1 MIKSLWVIFMKV
13 TLGVSRRHVHLT
25 EEVWTK
31 LFGGEPMVKRNDLGQ
46 PGQYATTS
54 KVDVSV
60 GDKKI
65 EGLRVIGPVRK
76 YNQIELA
83 QTDADILGI
92 NPPRRQSGDLE
103 DSLPITVSGPCGSVD
118 LDKGAILAEMHI
130 HMTPEMANELNI
142 VDKQIAKVFRGEEH
156 LFDAAIKIA
165 DPAALELHIDTD
177 EANEYNLETG
187 DILDFRVCGK

>member
-1 MIKSLWVIFMKV
+1 MKV

-25 EEVWTK
+25 EEVWTT
-31 LFGGEPMVKRNDLGQ
+31 LFGEEPMVKRNDLGQ
-46 PGQYATTS
+46 PGQFATTS

-83 QTDADILGI
+83 QSDADLLGI

-103 DSLPITVSGPCGSVD
+103 GSLPITVTGPCGSVE
-118 LDKGAILAEMHI
+118 LASGAILAEMHI
-130 HMTPEMANELNI
+130 HMTVDMARQMGIE
-142 VDKQIAKVFRGEEH
+142 DKQMMSVYRDEEY
-156 LFDAAIKIA
+156 LFDAAVKVSE
-165 DPAALELHIDTD
+165 PAALELHIDTD

-187 DILDFRVCGK
+187 SILDFRVCGK

>member
-1 MIKSLWVIFMKV
+1 MGDFMKV

-25 EEVWTK
+25 QEVWTT
-31 LFGGEPMVKRNDLGQ
+31 LFGEEPMVKRNDLGQ
-46 PGQYATTS
+46 PGQFATTS

-83 QTDADILGI
+83 QSDADILGI

-103 DSLPITVSGPCGSVD
+103 GSLPITVTGPCGSVD
-118 LDKGAILAEMHI
+118 LTSGAILAEMHL
-130 HMTPEMANELNI
+130 HMTEAMARQIAVE
-142 VDKQIAKVFRGEEH
+142 DKQMMSVYRDDEH
-156 LFDAAIKIA
+156 LFDAMIKIA
-165 DPAALELHIDTD
+165 EPAALELHIDTD
-177 EANEYNLETG
+177 EANEYNLSTG
-187 DILDFRVCGK
+187 DILEFEVCGK

>member
-1 MIKSLWVIFMKV
+1 MKV

-25 EEVWTK
+25 QEVWTT
-31 LFGGEPMVKRNDLGQ
+31 LFGEEPMVKRNDLGQ
-46 PGQYATTS
+46 PGQFATTS

-83 QTDADILGI
+83 QSDADILGI

-103 DSLPITVSGPCGSVD
+103 GSLPITVTGPCGSVD

-130 HMTPEMANELNI
+130 HMTEDMARQIAVE
-142 VDKQIAKVFRGEEH
+142 DKQMMSVYRDDEH
-156 LFDAAIKIA
+156 LFDAMIKIA
-165 DPAALELHIDTD
+165 EPAALELHIDTD
-177 EANEYNLETG
+177 EANEYNLSTG
-187 DILDFRVCGK
+187 DILEFEVCGK